1 MKKFLFINNALSGT
15 GGARVILNLAK
26 VLIKRG
32 NSVSLLLD
40 RDDNID
46 FDIPEGVILYVRKGF
61 KIRKVSENRS
71 ATTHITPFSG
81 AISTIHNH
89 SFKTIKIIAKK
100 ILTYMRLCKLPV
112 EIFSFAQFVKVNK
125 FDCVI
130 NNNIYVNV
138 DRIYFESKI
147 AANYYVNFHNS
158 PKEVFCRPE
167 FTTFLSLRTIFSR
180 SKLLSVSEG
189 ISKELNGIAGFEQ
202 HHVQTIYNPFCFEEL
217 EWHASGDSEK
227 LPEEFIVTV
236 STLTERK
243 RVERA
248 IKAFKQILQFKRQ
261 LKLVILGDGHLR
273 LLLQQLVKKLQ
284 IEKDVIFVGFQ
295 KNPYVYINNANLL
308 MLTSDSEGLPTVIIE
323 SLILGTPVV
332 STDCPT
338 GPNEI
343 LNGWGSECL
352 VNISDEVSEDRI
364 IGDLATKSLAILQKN
379 LTKQNIKD
387 SGSLFRFEEN
397 TIAQKWEQL

>member
-1 MKKFLFINNALSGT
+1 
-15 GGARVILNLAK
+15 
-26 VLIKRG
+26 
-32 NSVSLLLD
+32 
-40 RDDNID
+40 
-46 FDIPEGVILYVRKGF
+46 
-61 KIRKVSENRS
+61 
-71 ATTHITPFSG
+71 
-81 AISTIHNH
+81 
-89 SFKTIKIIAKK
+89 
-100 ILTYMRLCKLPV
+100 
-112 EIFSFAQFVKVNK
+112 
-125 FDCVI
+125 
-130 NNNIYVNV
+130 
-138 DRIYFESKI
+138 
-147 AANYYVNFHNS
+147 
-158 PKEVFCRPE
+158 
-167 FTTFLSLRTIFSR
+167 
-180 SKLLSVSEG
+180 
-189 ISKELNGIAGFEQ
+189 
-202 HHVQTIYNPFCFEEL
+202 
-217 EWHASGDSEK
+217 
-227 LPEEFIVTV
+227 
-236 STLTERK
+236 
-243 RVERA
+243 
-248 IKAFKQILQFKRQ
+248 
-261 LKLVILGDGHLR
+261 
-273 LLLQQLVKKLQ
+273 LQQLVKKLQ